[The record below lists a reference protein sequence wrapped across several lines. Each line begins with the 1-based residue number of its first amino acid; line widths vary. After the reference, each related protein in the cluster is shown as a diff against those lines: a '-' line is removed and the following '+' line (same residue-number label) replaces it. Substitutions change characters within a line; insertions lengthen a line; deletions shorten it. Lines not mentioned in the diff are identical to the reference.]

1 VIEALKYQ
9 IEARWQVLLRFR
21 FVHLVRH
28 CAKRIF
34 YGGEGAE
41 SGEMDLGIGALL
53 ALLAAPG
60 AFISVG
66 LFFKYGSLF
75 RFLSGNLRFDPYVAS
90 LPDEYFFIVL
100 SMVVAGSVAVWKW
113 NSLLPDGRDFAT
125 LAPLPL
131 RSSAIFA
138 ANLGAL
144 LLLVVLLA
152 FDINA
157 ASSVLFPLIA
167 SALGPSSANGP
178 ALDATL
184 KYFGV
189 FLATHLLS
197 VILAAA
203 FGFLAVL
210 TILGLLMAF
219 LPFRVFQKASVWVRC
234 AILTFF
240 AALLL
245 TSFSEPQQIQ
255 RFENVHRSWIF
266 FPPPAWFAAL
276 CQSLRGV
283 HRPLFATLRVPAV
296 LSVGCAF
303 FLSMAAYALSYR
315 RCFLRSAEAKI
326 VLPAGGGAAASLGFR
341 FADKLALPSPF
352 ERACYRF
359 TLKTFFRSEPHA
371 LTWIG
376 LASIGVI
383 TTAETML
390 SAASPVLAGATQASR
405 AAARLTTGIP
415 SEGVLGIPLAL
426 TFFLLVGVRMAF
438 EIPAPL
444 RANWVFRLGVDP
456 VTQRCAGLAR
466 RVMLTFEAPLWVA
479 CFAGFAYFWGWRI
492 AVAHTAVVVAMTLLL
507 IETLLL
513 KFRKIPFTCSAPRF
527 KGAVIPAVLIY
538 VVSFYAFSGFIPGIE
553 REIPRSPLLSVFEI
567 LALLLIWAGCIYKLS
582 QNVLE
587 IDRYPIFEHFEQPA
601 VEVLDLTF
609 RR

>member
-1 VIEALKYQ
+1 VIERLKYE

-34 YGGEGAE
+34 YGGESTEAD
-41 SGEMDLGIGALL
+41 EMDLGIGALL

-75 RFLSGNLRFDPYVAS
+75 RFLSGRLRFDPYAAS

-100 SMVVAGSVAVWKW
+100 SMVVSGSVAVWKW
-113 NSLLPDGRDFAT
+113 NSLLPDRRDFAA
-125 LAPLPL
+125 LAPLPI
-131 RSSAIFA
+131 RNSAIFT

-144 LLLVVLLA
+144 LLLVALLA

-167 SALGPSSANGP
+167 SALGPSSGDGP
-178 ALDATL
+178 GLDATL

-189 FLATHLLS
+189 FLGTHLLS

-210 TILGLLMAF
+210 AILGILMAF
-219 LPFRVFQKASVWVRC
+219 LPFRLFQKTSVYVRC
-234 AILTFF
+234 AILIFF

-245 TSFSEPQQIQ
+245 TSFSEPLQIE
-255 RFENVHRSWIF
+255 RFENVHRSWIS

-276 CQSLRGV
+276 CQSLRGL
-283 HRPLFATLRVPAV
+283 HSPLFASLSAAAV
-296 LSVGCAF
+296 LSVVCAF
-303 FLSMAAYALSYR
+303 VLSMAAYALSYR
-315 RCFLRSAEAKI
+315 RCFLRSAETKI
-326 VLPAGGGAAASLGFR
+326 ELPAGGGATASLGFR
-341 FADKLALPSPF
+341 VADKLVLQGPF

-371 LTWIG
+371 LMWIG
-376 LASIGVI
+376 FASIGVI
-383 TTAETML
+383 VTAHTML
-390 SAASPVLAGATQASR
+390 SAASPVIAGATQASR
-405 AAARLTTGIP
+405 TAARITTGIAP
-415 SEGVLGIPLAL
+415 EGVLGIPLAL
-426 TFFLLVGVRMAF
+426 TFFLLVGVRLAF

-456 VTQRCAGLAR
+456 VTQRCNGLAR
-466 RVMLTFEAPLWVA
+466 RVMLTFEAPLLAA
-479 CFAGFAYFWGWRI
+479 CFVGFAYYWGWRVAI
-492 AVAHTAVVVAMTLLL
+492 AHTAVVAAMALLL
-507 IETLLL
+507 METLLL

-527 KGAVIPAVLIY
+527 KGAVIPAVVIY
-538 VVSFYAFSGFIPGIE
+538 VISFYAFSGFIPGIE
-553 REIPRSPLLSVFEI
+553 GYVPKSPVVSVCEIVTLLF
-567 LALLLIWAGCIYKLS
+567 IWAGCIYKLS

-587 IDRYPIFEHFEQPA
+587 IDRYPIFEDLERPA